1 MKKIFSFL
9 IAILAIIPCAFSFV
23 GCFGSNDGDED
34 EFDGAAKISVI
45 QLQEIRLD
53 EGYTFKFKNF
63 SYELKNDVE
72 GLTEKMTMKL
82 VTTSSGIKAEGFY
95 SYPETETDDAQT
107 ATFYIFNGK
116 MYVNRAETV
125 AVKTTSDTK
134 CYGKFSCDYNV
145 EDSSTISSLT
155 GFAKKLATLVNKI
168 YSVHAD
174 SGIIMGNYVV
184 EGDTHQRQR
193 VISDDILKLRL
204 TSRQEFAS
212 TSLTKTTET
221 KLYYTSKIVYRI
233 YSSVTD
239 VFAEVNMPVIT
250 NRYQYLVQAYSGS
263 TNTDI
268 PVAEY
273 KAL

>member
-1 MKKIFSFL
+1 
-9 IAILAIIPCAFSFV
+9 
-23 GCFGSNDGDED
+23 
-34 EFDGAAKISVI
+34 
-45 QLQEIRLD
+45 
-53 EGYTFKFKNF
+53 
-63 SYELKNDVE
+63 
-72 GLTEKMTMKL
+72 
-82 VTTSSGIKAEGFY
+82 
-95 SYPETETDDAQT
+95 
-107 ATFYIFNGK
+107 
-116 MYVNRAETV
+116 
-125 AVKTTSDTK
+125 
-134 CYGKFSCDYNV
+134 
-145 EDSSTISSLT
+145 
-155 GFAKKLATLVNKI
+155 
-168 YSVHAD
+168 
-174 SGIIMGNYVV
+174 MGNYVV

-221 KLYYTSKIVYRI
+221 KLYYTSKNVYRI